1 MVDDAVVANVIANV
15 ILSGSRGS
23 SGSGDRIGRAVRYDI
38 IAAAVIYF
46 VTRSLIDGGGR
57 RSTELAWCVVLV
69 IVIVVVVVIVGVV

>member
-23 SGSGDRIGRAVRYDI
+23 SGNGGRIGRAVRYDI

-46 VTRSLIDGGGR
+46 VMRSLIDRGGR
-57 RSTELAWCVVLV
+57 TSKELTWCVLIL
-69 IVIVVVVVIVGVV
+69 IVIIVVVIVEVI